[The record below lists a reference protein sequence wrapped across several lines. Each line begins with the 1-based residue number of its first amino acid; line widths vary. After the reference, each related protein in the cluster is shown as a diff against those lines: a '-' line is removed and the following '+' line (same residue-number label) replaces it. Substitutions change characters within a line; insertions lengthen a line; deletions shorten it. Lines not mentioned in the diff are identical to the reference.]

1 MKSLSA
7 TSAHTVPSAWAL
19 RQLAVAPP
27 LSEGQRSLLSA
38 AFKSAPALTSAEREA
53 A

>member
-1 MKSLSA
+1 MPTTLS
-7 TSAHTVPSAWAL
+7 TWAL

-38 AFKSAPALTSAEREA
+38 AFKSAPTIISAEREA

>member
-1 MKSLSA
+1 MPITL
-7 TSAHTVPSAWAL
+7 SAWAL
-19 RQLAVAPP
+19 RQLSVAPP

-38 AFKSAPALTSAEREA
+38 AFKSTPAIVSAGREA